1 MQRQVHIRLWR
12 VNRLFVWHGFRNLVP
27 KECVCRCISIFR
39 RTLLLHGITP
49 HNGPDIFLYMYKR
62 ASKRCKKRISDAF
75 SQRFD
80 PWLMCFATKWCVF
93 TTLCCKIWKV
103 ATMIS
108 HYRPDGDNR
117 HDVVAIVL
125 VATSAH
131 NAIKKIQRPANRMI
145 SVVKLDV
152 VDESGLISLNCGG
165 DVFVNIG
172 RTTVLY

>member
-1 MQRQVHIRLWR
+1 
-12 VNRLFVWHGFRNLVP
+12 
-27 KECVCRCISIFR
+27 
-39 RTLLLHGITP
+39 
-49 HNGPDIFLYMYKR
+49 
-62 ASKRCKKRISDAF
+62 
-75 SQRFD
+75 
-80 PWLMCFATKWCVF
+80 
-93 TTLCCKIWKV
+93 
-103 ATMIS
+103 MIS

-152 VDESGLISLNCGG
+152 VDESGLISLNCGS